1 MGIWIL
7 AAVLG
12 IILVLAV
19 ICVVRAAMFQPP
31 KREVTPDTEPVV
43 DRDKAV
49 SHLQAMI
56 RCRTISTP
64 ELRDE
69 GEFEKFRNL
78 LPEFY
83 PNLWRVATVERVDT
97 TGLLIHVSGREPGHP
112 AVMLSHYDVVPAQ
125 ADVWEKPPFDGVLEN
140 GVLWGRGTLDMK
152 NQLCSMLEAAEQLLS
167 EGFVPRHDLYFALSG
182 EEEIMGP
189 SAPAIRD
196 LFVERGITP
205 AFVLDEGGDIMD
217 GFYPGTTVPCAMVGI
232 GEKGVANLDF
242 VAKCAGGHASV
253 PYPNNPLPRLC
264 RAMSRIGRHPFF
276 MHFGPALEAM
286 TDTMGRYCDFRTRL
300 LLANR
305 HLLRPFYFRWL
316 QKQGG
321 MIEAAACTTFALT
334 QCQGSQAGNVIPAE
348 ASMFANLR
356 LLWGDT
362 QESVVRRLNQKI
374 RDPQVEIH
382 MRPGTDPGP
391 DSQLGPEFE
400 KLRSAIEATWPQA
413 VVSPYQMVA
422 CTDSR
427 HWRSICDHVYRFS
440 GKYVTGEEKSTVHGN
455 NERIRVENTENA
467 IKFFIRL
474 MRNC

>member
-1 MGIWIL
+1 MGGMIF
-7 AAVLG
+7 AVLLG
-12 IILVLAV
+12 ILIVLAV
-19 ICVVRAAMFQPP
+19 FCMVRAALFQPP
-31 KREVTPDTEPVV
+31 KRETAADIEPAV

-49 SHLQAMI
+49 AHLQEMI

-64 ELRDE
+64 ELRQE
-69 GEFEKFRNL
+69 EEFEKFRAL

-83 PNLWRVATVERVDT
+83 PTLWKIATVERVDT
-97 TGLLIHVSGREPGHP
+97 TGILIHIPGKAPGNP

-125 ADVWEKPPFDGVLEN
+125 EDAWEKPPFDGVLEH

-152 NQLCSMLEAAEQLLS
+152 NQLCSMLEAAEQLLH
-167 EGFVPRHDLYFALSG
+167 EGFVPEHDIYLALSG

-205 AFVLDEGGDIMD
+205 SFVLDEGGDIMD
-217 GFYPGTTVPCAMVGI
+217 GFFPGTTVPCAMVGV
-232 GEKGVANLDF
+232 GEKGVAKLEF
-242 VAKCAGGHASV
+242 AAKSQGGHASV

-264 RAMSRIGRHPFF
+264 RAMSRIGRHPFS
-276 MHFGPALEAM
+276 MRLGPALEAL
-286 TDTMGRYCDFRTRL
+286 TDTMGRYCSFRTRL

-305 HLLRPFYFRWL
+305 HLLRPFYLRWL
-316 QKQGG
+316 RKQGG

-348 ASMFANLR
+348 ATMFANLR

-362 QESVVRRLNQKI
+362 QESVVRKLNQKI
-374 RDPQVEIH
+374 RDPQVEIRVH
-382 MRPGTDPGP
+382 PGTDPGP
-391 DSQLGPEFE
+391 DSELGPEFE
-400 KLRSAIEATWPQA
+400 KLKSAIEATWPSA
-413 VVSPYQMVA
+413 VVSPYLMVA

-467 IKFFIRL
+467 IKFCMRL
-474 MRNC
+474 MRKC

>member
-1 MGIWIL
+1 MGAII
-7 AAVLG
+7 AAVLLG
-12 IILVLAV
+12 ILAGLAV
-19 ICVVRAAMFQPP
+19 ICVVRAAKFQPP
-31 KREVTPDTEPVV
+31 KRETKPDMEPVV

-56 RCRTISTP
+56 RCRTISTT
-64 ELRDE
+64 ELRE
-69 GEFEKFRNL
+69 EAEFEKFRSL

-83 PNLWRVATVERVDT
+83 PMLWKIATVERVDA
-97 TGLLIHVSGREPGHP
+97 TGILIHIPGKAPGDP
-112 AVMLSHYDVVPAQ
+112 AVLLSHYDVVPAQ
-125 ADVWEKPPFDGVLEN
+125 EDAWDKPPFDGVLED

-152 NQLCSMLEAAEQLLS
+152 NQLCSMLEAAEQLLK
-167 EGFVPRHDLYFALSG
+167 EGFVPKHDIYLALSG

-196 LFVERGITP
+196 LFVARGITP

-217 GFYPGTTVPCAMVGI
+217 GFFPDTTVPCAMVGI
-232 GEKGVANLDF
+232 GEKGVANLEF
-242 VAKCAGGHASV
+242 AAKSRGGHASV

-264 RAMSRIGRHPFF
+264 RAMSRIGCHPFP
-276 MHFGPALEAM
+276 MRLGPALEAM
-286 TDTMGRYCDFRTRL
+286 TDTMGRYCSFQTRL

-305 HLLRPFYFRWL
+305 HLLRPIYLHWL
-316 QKQGG
+316 RKQGG

-334 QCQGSQAGNVIPAE
+334 QCQGAQAGNVIPAE
-348 ASMFANLR
+348 ATMFANLR

-362 QESVVRRLNQKI
+362 QESVVRRLKQKI
-374 RDPQVEIH
+374 RDPQVEIRVH
-382 MRPGTDPGP
+382 PGTDPRP
-391 DSQLGPEFE
+391 DSELGPEFE
-400 KLRSAIEATWPQA
+400 RLKAAIEATWHQA

-455 NERIRVENTENA
+455 NERIRIENTENA
-467 IKFFIRL
+467 MKFFIRL
-474 MRNC
+474 MREC